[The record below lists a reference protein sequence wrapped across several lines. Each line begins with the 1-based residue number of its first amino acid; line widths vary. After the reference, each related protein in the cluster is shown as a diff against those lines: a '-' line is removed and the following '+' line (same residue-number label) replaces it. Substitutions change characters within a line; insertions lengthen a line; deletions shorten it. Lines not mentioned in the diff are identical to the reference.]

1 MRKSLCLFYIPRR
14 RLSIN
19 LRNLNK
25 LPTSFK
31 PVEDFGML
39 YVYFYKDETI
49 TRLIYCGK
57 DNNPPRR
64 LNDHERDDKDI
75 IEASNYVGIIYYTD
89 YNQLSLDEIDILE
102 GNSFEKNI
110 QHNC

>member
-1 MRKSLCLFYIPRR
+1 MPHARVTIKLVRANGFAA
-14 RLSIN
+14 N
-19 LRNLNK
+19 LR
-25 LPTSFK
+25 
-31 PVEDFGML
+31 
-39 YVYFYKDETI
+39 FYKDETI